1 VSISLPLFEIY
12 PPPMLMR
19 TVSCCVR
26 ARGAAWEFFLWFR
39 GKGPQGPVYYTRPTA
54 MSFTSPPQA
63 LSYVVFT
70 RPVPAPSPKASV
82 GPVPTVGVSM
92 CCPLPPCCHSLRA
105 ASLRRGAR
113 RECQPV
119 CPTRAPRSPKCRGRR
134 SLAKPGRGR
143 IPGWANL
150 HAERDRDAHDGN
162 AVVAGTLFLVAGVL
176 RAARMTPIGGR
187 WHPTR

>member
-1 VSISLPLFEIY
+1 VSLRIVSISLPLFEIY

-70 RPVPAPSPKASV
+70 RPAPAPSPKV
-82 GPVPTVGVSM
+82 IDGPAPNVVAPLRVVP
-92 CCPLPPCCHSLRA
+92 CPACCHFHRISRPSRETRRA
-105 ASLRRGAR
+105 CQPKVAHRLPGSTIGDAGQVLAQPRKPRRG
-113 RECQPV
+113 
-119 CPTRAPRSPKCRGRR
+119 RSPRGA
-134 SLAKPGRGR
+134 L
-143 IPGWANL
+143 
-150 HAERDRDAHDGN
+150 ER
-162 AVVAGTLFLVAGVL
+162 
-176 RAARMTPIGGR
+176 P
-187 WHPTR
+187 